1 MWEHVH
7 GIEIAT
13 LDGMSSG
20 KAINPAIEGHD
31 EIEAGRGRHKRYPQ
45 PEALMEPLVCHR
57 HGFDDANPLG
67 TSMKDVVFPETG
79 EILSVCLTR

>member
-45 PEALMEPLVCHR
+45 PEELM
-57 HGFDDANPLG
+57 DPLG

-79 EILSVCLTR
+79 EILRVCLTR